1 MKKFE
6 YSCIY
11 RSLEN
16 SADITEDELKDLGEQ
31 GWELCGIN
39 SDGTWNTYYLKREIC
54 ESIYPEIKL
63 HYQHLVID
71 AVIVKDLGDRA
82 LVIAQDRVA
91 LAFKKDGEW
100 ISYSSGFDLLSLTT

>member
-6 YSCIY
+6 YSCVY
-11 RSLEN
+11 RYFEN
-16 SADITEDELKDLGEQ
+16 SAGITEDELKDLGEQ
-31 GWELCGIN
+31 GWELCDVRTIVTGN
-39 SDGTWNTYYLKREIC
+39 AYYFKREIC

-63 HYQHLVID
+63 QYQHLVID